1 MAAVSRQQVNTALAV
16 FSIVRGTI
24 DEIKPSDDPDV
35 SDAYDDV
42 VFKKTMEAL
51 SAKSKEG

>member
-1 MAAVSRQQVNTALAV
+1 VY
-16 FSIVRGTI
+16 SIARGTI
-24 DEIKPSDDPDV
+24 DEIKPSTGEV

-51 SAKSKEG
+51 TNKAKEAANV